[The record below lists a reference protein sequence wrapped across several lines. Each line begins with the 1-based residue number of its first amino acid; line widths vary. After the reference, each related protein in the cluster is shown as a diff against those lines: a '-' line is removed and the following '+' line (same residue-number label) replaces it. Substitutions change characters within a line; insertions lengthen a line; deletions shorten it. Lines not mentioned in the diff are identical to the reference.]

1 MAKEIAVFL
10 GADGSSVSLD
20 EPGSVTIFRRALGS
34 WEKTREKGFSL
45 DQVNG
50 MRELRLKMGEILQ
63 FMDGCRIFIARSASG
78 VPYFEL
84 EKAGC
89 TVWEYTGKPTDFLEH
104 VWEQEEKELEM
115 AKTLAPSVITTP
127 EEKTPGNFY
136 ISIKEIQ
143 RNTPE
148 VTSKQV
154 LQQFIRS
161 GAFRTLEI
169 LCGHIPPWLEI
180 EAVDGGLVYEVEQLN
195 KNEFKVKIAKKIGSN

>member
-20 EPGSVTIFRRALGS
+20 EPGSVAIFRRSLGS
-34 WEKTREKGFSL
+34 WEKNREKGFSL
-45 DQVNG
+45 GQVNG

-89 TVWEYTGKPTDFLEH
+89 TVWEYTGKPEDYLEH
-104 VWEQEEKELEM
+104 VWEQEEMELEK
-115 AKTLAPSVITTP
+115 AKTQSSSLITAPV
-127 EEKTPGNFY
+127 EKTPGNFY

-143 RNTPE
+143 RSTPE
-148 VTSKQV
+148 ITSKQV

-169 LCGHIPPWLEI
+169 ICGHIPPWLEI
-180 EAVDGGLVYEVEQLN
+180 EAVDGGLVYEAEQLN
-195 KNEFKVKIAKKIGSN
+195 KNEFKVRIVKMAGSN